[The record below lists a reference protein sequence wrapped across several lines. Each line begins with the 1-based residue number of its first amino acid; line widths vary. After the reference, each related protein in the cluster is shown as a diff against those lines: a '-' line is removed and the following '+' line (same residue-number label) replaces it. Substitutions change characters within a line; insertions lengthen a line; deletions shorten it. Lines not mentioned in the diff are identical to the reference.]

1 MLNILGLGEDA
12 AGRVVGPLVAVVV
25 LAGSAI
31 APAWGADLSSKASTK
46 PAATVA
52 TPAPKS
58 AARPVVARRAAPR
71 RHSYW
76 RVAALQP
83 RPAALGCRFL
93 GLCPQS
99 YALIL
104 GVGF

>member
-1 MLNILGLGEDA
+1 MLNIPGLGEDA
-12 AGRVVGPLVAVVV
+12 AGRVVGPLVALAV

-31 APAWGADLSSKASTK
+31 APAWGADLSSKTSTK

-52 TPAPKS
+52 TPASKS
-58 AARPVVARRAAPR
+58 AAGRVMARRAVPR

-83 RPAALGCRFL
+83 RPALGCRFL

>member
-1 MLNILGLGEDA
+1 MLNIPGLGENA
-12 AGRVVGPLVAVVV
+12 AARVVGGLVALVV

-31 APAWGADLSSKASTK
+31 APASGADLSSKAATK

-52 TPAPKS
+52 TPATKS
-58 AARPVVARRAAPR
+58 ATGRVVARRAAPR

-83 RPAALGCRFL
+83 RPALACRFL

>member
-1 MLNILGLGEDA
+1 MLNMGRGDGA
-12 AGRVVGPLVAVVV
+12 AGRVVGPLVALVV
-25 LAGSAI
+25 LAAGSAI

-58 AARPVVARRAAPR
+58 AAGLVVARRSVPR

-83 RPAALGCRFL
+83 RPALGCRFL